1 MPARYSDEELKGDAE
16 DFVKNHAPFLESR
29 MKEVVR
35 AAHVARDVRIY
46 DEVAMADDPER
57 RKTIMAGLRVELTEG
72 EIDALRGEKKSIFY
86 HRGMRIVVATVSL
99 AAFLQG
105 FVQSSAN
112 GATLYKRYWGP
123 VTKESAAE
131 FEIGLVNA
139 VPYLSAA
146 IL

>member
-1 MPARYSDEELKGDAE
+1 
-16 DFVKNHAPFLESR
+16 

-35 AAHVARDVRIY
+35 AAHVARDVHIY
-46 DEVAMADDPER
+46 DELAMADDPER

-72 EIDALRGEKKSIFY
+72 EIDALRGEKRSIFY

-105 FVQSSAN
+105 FAQSSAN
-112 GATLYKRYWGP
+112 GANLYKRYWGP
-123 VTKESAAE
+123 VTQESAAE

-139 VPYLSAA
+139 VTYLSAA